1 MIFARRLDGHLW
13 TPVDSLPVGDRGFR
27 YGMSVFETVAVAHGR
42 LLFWTGHVERLAR
55 AVADCGG
62 RLPAIPEVAV
72 PLRASGLLRLYATAG
87 FGGPGD
93 AFCGEVYAFFES
105 AEVGWDLAPVRIA
118 SSAAPYL
125 PRPGGWKSGNY
136 WQNIDAWN
144 AARRSGCDE
153 ALVFNPAGMLVGAS
167 MANIFL
173 LLDSGWSTP
182 CLESGARPGAV
193 REWVMCSRGIGEDFL
208 DAAACAS
215 CRAAFLTSSRIGLRP
230 VAELD
235 GRPLEIE
242 SVRAFQTNY
251 FHDIFAG

>member
-1 MIFARRLDGHLW
+1 MILSSRLDGHLW
-13 TPVDSLPVGDRGFR
+13 TPVDFLPVGDRGFR
-27 YGMSVFETVAVAHGR
+27 YGMSVFETVAVAQGR
-42 LLFWTGHVERLAR
+42 LLFWSEHVERLAR

-62 RLPAIPEVAV
+62 RLPVIPEVDV
-72 PLRASGLLRLYATAG
+72 PLRSSGLLRLYATAG
-87 FGGPGD
+87 AGGPENP
-93 AFCGEVYAFFES
+93 FCGAVYALFET
-105 AEVGWDLAPVRIA
+105 AEVGWDLAPARIA

-144 AARRSGCDE
+144 AAKRSGCDE

-167 MANIFL
+167 MANVFL
-173 LLDSGWSTP
+173 LLDSGWTTP

-193 REWVMCSRGIGEDFL
+193 REWVMRSQGVGEEFL
-208 DAAACAS
+208 DASAVAA

-242 SVRAFQTNY
+242 PVRTFQTNY
-251 FHDIFAG
+251 FHDVFAG